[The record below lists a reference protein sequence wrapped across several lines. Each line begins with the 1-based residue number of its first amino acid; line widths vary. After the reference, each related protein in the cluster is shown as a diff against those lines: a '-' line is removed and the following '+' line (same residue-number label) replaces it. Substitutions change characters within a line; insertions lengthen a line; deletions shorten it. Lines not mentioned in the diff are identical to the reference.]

1 MSVLNWTENCFSK
14 WCSLVCSA
22 RRFRLLNEILANHA
36 TQRQILMIDM
46 REVRSFISSFSTI
59 QKVFAARALC
69 DVTTPSEMSIFKKK
83 LFVVVFCW
91 LCKRLHVALW
101 KRSQA
106 WGFTSSMCWRIPLH
120 RDLHKKICLDKII
133 EYHLFIAE
141 MKNSSDQVY
150 LPFIKW
156 ETGIFLYCCGLMEG
170 AAASHWKIFSGL
182 QNWAQDQHIEY
193 AWLSFHPSALIQYS
207 QRLMQKKRKK
217 KRLLGIDQD
226 GCWGI

>member
-1 MSVLNWTENCFSK
+1 MKHLRMTQHKDRFLWLTCEKSDLLFLLSPQFRKCLLQQPFVMS
-14 WCSLVCSA
+14 
-22 RRFRLLNEILANHA
+22 
-36 TQRQILMIDM
+36 QRPLKCP
-46 REVRSFISSFSTI
+46 F
-59 QKVFAARALC
+59 KKK
-69 DVTTPSEMSIFKKK
+69 KKK

-91 LCKRLHVALW
+91 LWKCKTFWVALC

-106 WGFTSSMCWRIPLH
+106 WGFTSSTCWCIPLH
-120 RDLHKKICLDKII
+120 RDLHKKICLDGII

-170 AAASHWKIFSGL
+170 AAASHRKIFSGL

-193 AWLSFHPSALIQYS
+193 AWLSFHPGALIQYS
-207 QRLMQKKRKK
+207 QRKKK

>member
-1 MSVLNWTENCFSK
+1 M
-14 WCSLVCSA
+14 
-22 RRFRLLNEILANHA
+22 
-36 TQRQILMIDM
+36 
-46 REVRSFISSFSTI
+46 
-59 QKVFAARALC
+59 
-69 DVTTPSEMSIFKKK
+69 
-83 LFVVVFCW
+83 FCW
-91 LCKRLHVALW
+91 LWKCKTFWVALC
-101 KRSQA
+101 KTVP
-106 WGFTSSMCWRIPLH
+106 GLGIYIINVLMYPFTSWPPQ
-120 RDLHKKICLDKII
+120 KICLDKII

-170 AAASHWKIFSGL
+170 AAASHRKIFSGL

-193 AWLSFHPSALIQYS
+193 AWLSFHPGALIQYS
-207 QRLMQKKRKK
+207 QRGWCKKKKK